1 MIYLTFQREL
11 MAELE
16 LDSLFLD
23 VFLCISM
30 YEEEDDDDNDCS
42 QYISDAE

>member
-1 MIYLTFQREL
+1 

-16 LDSLFLD
+16 LDSLSLD

-30 YEEEDDDDNDCS
+30 YEKEDDDDS
-42 QYISDAE
+42 K

>member
-1 MIYLTFQREL
+1 MIYLTSHREL

-16 LDSLFLD
+16 LDSLFPD

-30 YEEEDDDDNDCS
+30 YEEDDDDNNDCS
-42 QYISDAE
+42 QYVSNAK